1 MCFAELASIYH
12 GDTVCRISQD
22 LPNHNWLENKLRIS
36 PDGDGNAGGGAGAA
50 PSTPT
55 SPTKTSEPPPNKDKG
70 DKGTFTSLHAL
81 SLRFDRLGTVKSSA
95 SRIIFLNWWL
105 VRATYVVDGWFF
117 GHFFWKVEG
126 TVRIHVN
133 HRVPTDAGIPGK

>member
-1 MCFAELASIYH
+1 MKVSPSRSVSNAVVRNCTCDKNTSSIHSALAFNVCVCVTELASIYH

-36 PDGDGNAGGGAGAA
+36 PDGDGSAGGGAT

-70 DKGTFTSLHAL
+70 DKGTFSSLNVL
-81 SLRFDRLGTVKSSA
+81 SLQPDRRGE
-95 SRIIFLNWWL
+95 
-105 VRATYVVDGWFF
+105 G
-117 GHFFWKVEG
+117 GH
-126 TVRIHVN
+126 
-133 HRVPTDAGIPGK
+133 PA